1 MKKTKQGF
9 TLIELLVVIAIIG
22 LLAGILVPAVSKA
35 LTSAAMTQTVSAG
48 KSIYTSAFAG
58 QMDDIVTGGS
68 GASDW
73 PTVDGDFQNAHD
85 YFRNLVTNGLM
96 DVTFDFFSARGV
108 DRAKDEDSFG
118 KDSCAWKLVLGLG
131 QAKDGVPFIF
141 TRNYTITTIPTGT
154 SPIKDTELE
163 GYDSKPFGKDGLVV
177 VMKGGSAVAL
187 KTKSSLREDEFNR
200 AQDQIPSN
208 LKVVD
213 P

>member
-58 QMDDIVTGGS
+58 QMDDIVMGGS
-68 GASDW
+68 SSSDW
-73 PTVDGDFQNAHD
+73 PDADDDNAKSAHQ
-85 YFRNLVTNGLM
+85 YFIGLVTNGLM
-96 DVTFDFFSARGV
+96 DVTGDFFSARGV
-108 DRAKDEDSFG
+108 NREKDVEDLDT
-118 KDSCAWKLVLGLG
+118 DSCAWKLVVGLK
-131 QAKDGVPFIF
+131 QAKDGTPFIF
-141 TRNYTITTIPTGT
+141 TRNYDIQSIPTGEAK
-154 SPIKDTELE
+154 IKEDKLT
-163 GYDSKPFGKDGLVV
+163 GYDSTPFGKDGLVV

-187 KTKSSLREDEFNR
+187 KGASLKEDEFNR
-200 AQDQIPSN
+200 AGDKIPSD
-208 LKVVD
+208 LKVVE